1 VAVGSVGGPVNF
13 WAVPFARITLP
24 CGMEPMRKTILS
36 PAAMR
41 RVVLASLGP
50 EVRWITLRLVIR
62 ERTALGHFRRSA
74 RVSHRTGVTQ
84 QPDARIALRHF
95 GVEP

>member
-1 VAVGSVGGPVNF
+1 
-13 WAVPFARITLP
+13 
-24 CGMEPMRKTILS
+24 MRDGAHAKDDII
-36 PAAMR
+36 PR
-41 RVVLASLGP
+41 RDEKVVLASLGP

-74 RVSHRTGVTQ
+74 RVSDRSGVTQ
-84 QPDARIALRHF
+84 QPDARIALRYF